1 MSPRVIAQ
9 PGEFMRSGHVRVAS
23 GYRPTGLR
31 PTGEQFEFWQLWDAP
46 GPERVHAA
54 FRGQLDDMLRQS
66 VQAARCCTAAGD
78 IPAGLR
84 ARVNAG
90 LSRLYL
96 GDGPGA
102 SAELAGA
109 LATARE
115 QAARWEEGY
124 ACYALGTLHR
134 TAGECRLALTRFATA
149 ERLFRACG
157 DARACGHVRLALA
170 VAASGTGDTGVRE
183 HLLAAVDAFRAAGER
198 SGALIALWMLSALDV
213 GREPAGVGRAR
224 TGGGSLQGPE
234 PAGSRL
240 SAGRP
245 EREPDR
251 PAASLQALTRR
262 EREVA
267 WLVASGMT
275 NRQIAERM
283 NIAERTVDTHVQRI
297 LAKSNCATRVQ
308 VAVLVAAGYG

>member
-1 MSPRVIAQ
+1 
-9 PGEFMRSGHVRVAS
+9 MRSGGHVQVAS
-23 GYRPTGLR
+23 GYRPTDLR

-46 GPERVHAA
+46 GPERVHTA
-54 FRGQLDDMLRQS
+54 FRDQLGEMLRQS
-66 VQAARCCTAAGD
+66 EGAARRRTAAGD

-84 ARVNAG
+84 AQVNAG
-90 LSRLYL
+90 LSRLHL
-96 GDGPGA
+96 GDGLGA

-109 LATARE
+109 LSTARE

-134 TAGECRLALTRFATA
+134 TAGECGAAATRLAAA
-149 ERLFRACG
+149 ERLFRGCG
-157 DARACGHVRLALA
+157 DVRACGHVRLALA
-170 VAASGTGDTGVRE
+170 VVASEARGADFRE
-183 HLLAAVDAFRAAGER
+183 HLLAAVDAFRVSGER
-198 SGALIALWMLSALDV
+198 GGTLIALWMLSALDTGREAAAV
-213 GREPAGVGRAR
+213 GRPRGGGQLPGPWPAGLV
-224 TGGGSLQGPE
+224 P
-234 PAGSRL
+234 PAAL
-240 SAGRP
+240 H

-251 PAASLQALTRR
+251 PVASLQALTRR

-267 WLVASGMT
+267 WLVASGLT